1 MPAVPTQGAIHSKP
15 SKPDLSRLF
24 NPRSIVVVGASEDA
38 KTIGGQPM
46 KFLVEFGYKGK
57 LFPVNPKRDSIN
69 GMKCYASV
77 SDLPEACDVALVAVG
92 AKFVPGVIE
101 ECGKKGIP
109 FAVVMSAG
117 FREVGGEGIELERQ
131 LEEAIKKSGVRMIGP
146 NGLGVMGLKNSVYM
160 GFGNGFQYNER
171 PIGPVALVTQSGGFG
186 FTMVSGA
193 EQVGLGFSYIVSAG
207 NSTDL
212 NTLDLIDYWLDCDD
226 VKVIAAFIEGIA
238 DGQRMVAIGQ
248 RALEVGKPI
257 IVWKAGNSKSGS
269 KAAASHTASLAASY
283 DLYKAAFKAGGFIEV
298 KDYDDL
304 VDIARAFGPGKL
316 PAGRRLGV
324 VTGSGGAGVVVADR
338 AEEAGME
345 LPELS
350 PATLTELG
358 SFLPAFASKANPL
371 DISGAPSKDGRS
383 ASNRALQ
390 ILLDDE
396 NIDQVILRSKQST
409 NTPKDAADFISI
421 VKGTPKPVY
430 VAMQADPD
438 PDVMNLFR
446 ENDVPFHIT
455 PPRAAYAAGALSDFA
470 ERRRR
475 YLAAN
480 KNEPRPVAKQDLKWP
495 AGEATLSEHAAKAV
509 LKAYGIPVVGEALM
523 SLEEVRALKAA
534 PFPFPLAVKIN
545 SADIPH
551 KTEAGGVKLGI
562 NSVEELKAAAEAVTT
577 NALAYKPGAK
587 LEGVLVQQMAGG
599 LEVIVGGLNDACFGP
614 TVVFGLGGIFA
625 EVLKDVTYRFAPF
638 GVEAAREMVQE
649 IKGAIVM
656 NGYRGKEKLDIEA
669 LAQTLSRVSW
679 LLHDH
684 KDRIAEMD
692 INPLFMTPKSI
703 TAADALIT
711 LKA

>member
-1 MPAVPTQGAIHSKP
+1 MKP
-15 SKPDLSRLF
+15 STAAASAGSLDLARLLK
-24 NPRSIVVVGASEDA
+24 PRSVAIVGASDNKA
-38 KTIGGQPM
+38 SIGGQPVS
-46 KFLVEFGYKGK
+46 FLTEFGYTGK
-57 LFPVNPKRDSIN
+57 VYPVNPRLKDIRGVACYPSIL
-69 GMKCYASV
+69 
-77 SDLPEACDVALVAVG
+77 DIPEVCDVAIVAVNAKLVA
-92 AKFVPGVIE
+92 GVIE
-101 ECGKKGIP
+101 QCGQKGIP
-109 FAVVMSAG
+109 FAIILSSG
-117 FREVGGEGIELERQ
+117 FKEIGAEGLQ
-131 LEEAIKKSGVRMIGP
+131 LEMELKEVIRKSGVRVVGP
-146 NGLGVMGLKNSVYM
+146 NCLGLINLPDRIHA
-160 GFGNGFQYNER
+160 GFGSGFQYNDITR
-171 PIGPVALVTQSGGFG
+171 GPVAMITQSGGFG
-186 FTMVSGA
+186 LTMVTAIERAGM
-193 EQVGLGFSYIVSAG
+193 GFNYIVSIG
-207 NSTDL
+207 NSIDL
-212 NTLDLIDYWLDCDD
+212 TTLDFLEYYLERPEI
-226 VKVIAAFIEGIA
+226 KVITTFIEGIA
-238 DGQRMVAIGQ
+238 DGERLTRIGK

-257 IVWKAGNSKSGS
+257 LVWKVGNTSSGL

-283 DLYKAAFKAGGFIEV
+283 DLYRTAFRAGGFIEV
-298 KDYDDL
+298 ADANDV
-304 VDIARAFGPGKL
+304 VDIARVFRMGKL
-316 PAGRRLGV
+316 PAGNRLAM
-324 VTGSGGAGVVVADR
+324 VTGSGGAGVLVADR
-338 AEEAGME
+338 ADQTDIT
-345 LPELS
+345 LPDLL
-350 PATLTELG
+350 PDTLTKLKAI
-358 SFLPAFASKANPL
+358 LPGFASAANPV
-371 DISGAPSKDGRS
+371 DISGQTSKDGTS
-383 ASNRALQ
+383 VSNNALR
-390 ILLDDE
+390 LVLADP
-396 NIDQVILRSKQST
+396 NIDMVIIRSKQST
-409 NTPKDAADFISI
+409 NTQAQMDEYMSI
-421 VKGTPKPVY
+421 VRETPKPVMI
-430 VAMQADPD
+430 AFGPD
-438 PDVMNLFR
+438 RDDESKAVFDKNEIPWHV
-446 ENDVPFHIT
+446 T
-455 PPRAAYAAGALSDFA
+455 PPRAARAAAALHEFA
-470 ERRRR
+470 KKRRA

-480 KNEPRPVAKQDLKWP
+480 KSEPRPVAKQDLKWP

-562 NSVEELKAAAEAVTT
+562 NSVEELKVAAEAVTK

-587 LEGVLVQQMAGG
+587 LEGVLVQQMASG

-711 LKA
+711 LRV

>member
-1 MPAVPTQGAIHSKP
+1 LNP
-15 SKPDLSRLF
+15 STAAASAGSLDLARLLK
-24 NPRSIVVVGASEDA
+24 PRSVAIVGASDNKA
-38 KTIGGQPM
+38 SIGGQPVS
-46 KFLVEFGYKGK
+46 FLTEFGYTGK
-57 LFPVNPKRDSIN
+57 VYPVNPRLKDIRGVTCYPSIL
-69 GMKCYASV
+69 
-77 SDLPEACDVALVAVG
+77 DIPEVCDVAIVAVNAKLVA
-92 AKFVPGVIE
+92 GVIE
-101 ECGKKGIP
+101 QCGQKGIP
-109 FAVVMSAG
+109 FAIILSSG
-117 FREVGGEGIELERQ
+117 FKEIGAEGLQ
-131 LEEAIKKSGVRMIGP
+131 LEMELKEVIRKSGVRVVGP
-146 NGLGVMGLKNSVYM
+146 NCLGLINLPDRIHA
-160 GFGNGFQYNER
+160 GFGSGFQYNDITR
-171 PIGPVALVTQSGGFG
+171 GPVAMITQSGGFG
-186 FTMVSGA
+186 LTMVTAIERAGM
-193 EQVGLGFSYIVSAG
+193 GFNYIVSIG
-207 NSTDL
+207 NSIDL
-212 NTLDLIDYWLDCDD
+212 TTLDFLEYYLERPEI
-226 VKVIAAFIEGIA
+226 KVITTFIEGIA
-238 DGQRMVAIGQ
+238 DGERLTRIGK

-257 IVWKAGNSKSGS
+257 LVWKVGNTSSGL

-283 DLYKAAFKAGGFIEV
+283 DLYRTAFRAGGFIEV
-298 KDYDDL
+298 ADANDV
-304 VDIARAFGPGKL
+304 VDIARVFRMGKL
-316 PAGRRLGV
+316 PAGNRLAM
-324 VTGSGGAGVVVADR
+324 VTGSGGAGVLVADR
-338 AEEAGME
+338 ADQTDIT
-345 LPELS
+345 LPDLL
-350 PATLTELG
+350 PDTLTKLKAI
-358 SFLPAFASKANPL
+358 LPGFASAANPV
-371 DISGAPSKDGRS
+371 DISGQTSKDGTS
-383 ASNRALQ
+383 VSNNALR
-390 ILLDDE
+390 LVLADP
-396 NIDQVILRSKQST
+396 NIDMVIIRSKQST
-409 NTPKDAADFISI
+409 NTQAQMDEYMSI
-421 VKGTPKPVY
+421 VRETPKPVMI
-430 VAMQADPD
+430 AFGPD
-438 PDVMNLFR
+438 RDDESKAVFDKNEIPWHV
-446 ENDVPFHIT
+446 T
-455 PPRAAYAAGALSDFA
+455 PPRAARAAAALHEFA
-470 ERRRR
+470 KKRRA

-480 KNEPRPVAKQDLKWP
+480 KSEPRPVAKQDLKWP

-562 NSVEELKAAAEAVTT
+562 NSVEELKVAAEAVTKS
-577 NALAYKPGAK
+577 ALAYKPGAK
-587 LEGVLVQQMAGG
+587 LEGVLVQQMASG

>member
-1 MPAVPTQGAIHSKP
+1 MNP
-15 SKPDLSRLF
+15 STAAASAGSLDLARLLK
-24 NPRSIVVVGASEDA
+24 PRSVAIVGASDNKA
-38 KTIGGQPM
+38 SIGGQPVS
-46 KFLVEFGYKGK
+46 FLTEFGYTGK
-57 LFPVNPKRDSIN
+57 VYPVNPRLKDIR
-69 GMKCYASV
+69 GVACYASIL
-77 SDLPEACDVALVAVG
+77 DIPEVCDVAIVAVNAKLVA
-92 AKFVPGVIE
+92 GVIE
-101 ECGKKGIP
+101 QCGQKGIP
-109 FAVVMSAG
+109 FAIILSSG
-117 FREVGGEGIELERQ
+117 FKEIGAEGLQ
-131 LEEAIKKSGVRMIGP
+131 LEMELKEVIRKSGVRVVGP
-146 NGLGVMGLKNSVYM
+146 NCLGLINLPDRIHA
-160 GFGNGFQYNER
+160 GFGSGFQYNDITR
-171 PIGPVALVTQSGGFG
+171 GPVAMITQSGGFG
-186 FTMVSGA
+186 LTMVTAIERAGM
-193 EQVGLGFSYIVSAG
+193 GFNYIVSIG
-207 NSTDL
+207 NSIDL
-212 NTLDLIDYWLDCDD
+212 TTLDFLEYYLERPEI
-226 VKVIAAFIEGIA
+226 KVITTFIEGIA
-238 DGQRMVAIGQ
+238 DGERLTRIGK

-257 IVWKAGNSKSGS
+257 LVWKVGNTSSGL

-283 DLYKAAFKAGGFIEV
+283 DLYRTAFRAGGFIEV
-298 KDYDDL
+298 ADANDV
-304 VDIARAFGPGKL
+304 VDIARVFRMGKL
-316 PAGRRLGV
+316 PAGNRLAM
-324 VTGSGGAGVVVADR
+324 VTGSGGAGVLVADR
-338 AEEAGME
+338 ADQTDIT
-345 LPELS
+345 LPDLL
-350 PATLTELG
+350 PDTLTKLKAI
-358 SFLPAFASKANPL
+358 LPGFASAANPV
-371 DISGAPSKDGRS
+371 DISGQTSKDGTS
-383 ASNRALQ
+383 VSNNALR
-390 ILLDDE
+390 LVLADP
-396 NIDQVILRSKQST
+396 NIDMVIIRSKQST
-409 NTPKDAADFISI
+409 NTQAQMDEYMSI
-421 VKGTPKPVY
+421 VRETPKPVMI
-430 VAMQADPD
+430 AFGPD
-438 PDVMNLFR
+438 RDDESKAVFDKNEIPWHV
-446 ENDVPFHIT
+446 T
-455 PPRAAYAAGALSDFA
+455 PPRAARAAAALHEFA
-470 ERRRR
+470 KKRRA

-480 KNEPRPVAKQDLKWP
+480 KSEPRPVAKQDLKWP

-562 NSVEELKAAAEAVTT
+562 NSVEELKVAAEAVTK

-587 LEGVLVQQMAGG
+587 LEGVLVQQMASG

-711 LKA
+711 LRA

>member
-1 MPAVPTQGAIHSKP
+1 MPAAESKSVSP
-15 SKPDLSRLF
+15 SSPAQDFSRLF
-24 NPRSIVVVGASEDA
+24 NPRSIAVVGASEDA
-38 KTIGGQPM
+38 KTIGGQPV
-46 KFLVEFGYKGK
+46 KFLTEFGYKGGV
-57 LFPVNPKRDSIN
+57 FPVNPKRDTIR
-69 GMKCYASV
+69 GLKCYPSV
-77 SDLPEACDVALVAVG
+77 SDIPEAVDVALVAVG

-101 ECGKKGIP
+101 ECGRKGIP
-109 FAVVMSAG
+109 YAVVMSAG

-131 LEEAIKKSGVRMIGP
+131 LEAAVKKSGVRMIGP
-146 NGLGVMGLKNSVYM
+146 NGMGLLGLKNAVYM
-160 GFGNGFQYNER
+160 GFGNGFQYNNR

-193 EQVGLGFSYIVSAG
+193 EQVGVGFSYIVSAG

-226 VKVIAAFIEGIA
+226 VKVIAAFIEGVA
-238 DGQRMVAIGQ
+238 DGRRLLAIGQ

-257 IVWKAGNSKSGS
+257 VVWKAGNSRSGS

-304 VDIARAFGPGKL
+304 VDIARAFTAGKL
-316 PAGRRLGV
+316 PPGKRIAMLS
-324 VTGSGGAGVVVADR
+324 GSGGAGVVLADR
-338 AEEAGME
+338 AEEYGLE
-345 LPELS
+345 LPELA
-350 PATLTELG
+350 PETIAKLDG
-358 SFLPAFASKANPL
+358 FLPPFASKANPL

-383 ASNRALQ
+383 ASNRGLQ
-390 ILLDDE
+390 ILLEDP

-421 VKGTPKPVY
+421 VKGTEKPVY

-438 PDVMNLFR
+438 EDVMKLFQ
-446 ENDVPFHIT
+446 EHDISFHIT
-455 PPRAAYAAGALSDFA
+455 PPRAAYAAGAISDFA

-475 YLAAN
+475 FLAA
-480 KNEPRPVAKQDLKWP
+480 KKDEPRPVARQELKLP
-495 AGEATLSEHAAKAV
+495 AGEATLSEYAAKAV

-523 SLEEVRALKAA
+523 SLEEIRALKAA

-562 NSVEELKAAAEAVTT
+562 DSLEALKAAAEEVTR

-587 LEGVLVQQMAGG
+587 LEGVLVQQMASG

-638 GVEAAREMVQE
+638 GLEAAREMVQE
-649 IKGAIVM
+649 IKGAVVM
-656 NGYRGKEKLDIEA
+656 NGYRGKEALDVEG
-669 LAQTLSRVSW
+669 LAQVLSRVSW

-684 KDRIAEMD
+684 RERIAEMD

-703 TAADALIT
+703 IAADALIT
-711 LKA
+711 LKS

>member
-1 MPAVPTQGAIHSKP
+1 MNP
-15 SKPDLSRLF
+15 STAAASAGSLDLARLLK
-24 NPRSIVVVGASEDA
+24 PRSVAIVGASDNKA
-38 KTIGGQPM
+38 SIGGQPVS
-46 KFLVEFGYKGK
+46 FLTEFGYTGK
-57 LFPVNPKRDSIN
+57 VYPVNPRLKDIR
-69 GMKCYASV
+69 GVACYASIL
-77 SDLPEACDVALVAVG
+77 DIPEVCDVAIVAVNAKLVA
-92 AKFVPGVIE
+92 GVIE
-101 ECGKKGIP
+101 QCGQKGIP
-109 FAVVMSAG
+109 FAIILSSG
-117 FREVGGEGIELERQ
+117 FKEIGAEGLQLEIELKEVIR
-131 LEEAIKKSGVRMIGP
+131 KSGVRVVGP
-146 NGLGVMGLKNSVYM
+146 NCLGLINLPDRIHA
-160 GFGNGFQYNER
+160 GFGSGFQYNDITR
-171 PIGPVALVTQSGGFG
+171 GPVAMITQSGGFG
-186 FTMVSGA
+186 LTMVTAIERAGM
-193 EQVGLGFSYIVSAG
+193 GFNYIVSIG
-207 NSTDL
+207 NSIDL
-212 NTLDLIDYWLDCDD
+212 TTLDFLEYYLERPEI
-226 VKVIAAFIEGIA
+226 KVITTFIEGIA
-238 DGQRMVAIGQ
+238 DGERLTRIGK

-257 IVWKAGNSKSGS
+257 LVWKVGNTSSGL

-283 DLYKAAFKAGGFIEV
+283 DLYRTAFRAGGFIEV
-298 KDYDDL
+298 ADANDV
-304 VDIARAFGPGKL
+304 VDIARVFRMGKL
-316 PAGRRLGV
+316 PAGNRLAM
-324 VTGSGGAGVVVADR
+324 VTGSGGAGVLVADR
-338 AEEAGME
+338 ADQTDIT
-345 LPELS
+345 LPDLL
-350 PATLTELG
+350 PDTLTKLKAI
-358 SFLPAFASKANPL
+358 LPGFASAANPV
-371 DISGAPSKDGRS
+371 DISGQTSKDGTS
-383 ASNRALQ
+383 VSNNALR
-390 ILLDDE
+390 LVLADP
-396 NIDQVILRSKQST
+396 NIDMVIIRSKQST
-409 NTPKDAADFISI
+409 NTQAQMDEYMSI
-421 VKGTPKPVY
+421 VRETPKPVMI
-430 VAMQADPD
+430 AFGPD
-438 PDVMNLFR
+438 RDDESKAVFDKNEIPWHV
-446 ENDVPFHIT
+446 T
-455 PPRAAYAAGALSDFA
+455 PPRAARAAAALHEFA
-470 ERRRR
+470 KKRRA

-480 KNEPRPVAKQDLKWP
+480 KSEPRPVAKQDLKWP

-562 NSVEELKAAAEAVTT
+562 NSVEELKVAAEAVTK

-587 LEGVLVQQMAGG
+587 LEGVLVQQMASG

-711 LKA
+711 LRA

>member
-1 MPAVPTQGAIHSKP
+1 MSAVPVQGEHQSKP
-15 SKPDLSRLF
+15 SKLDLSRLF
-24 NPRSIVVVGASEDA
+24 NPRGIVVVGASEDA

-46 KFLVEFGYKGK
+46 KFLTEFGYKGK
-57 LFPVNPKRDSIN
+57 LFPVNPKRDTIN

-131 LEEAIKKSGVRMIGP
+131 LEEAIRKSGVRMIGP
-146 NGLGVMGLKNSVYM
+146 NGLGVMGLKDSVYM

-238 DGQRMVAIGQ
+238 DGRRMVQIGQ

-304 VDIARAFGPGKL
+304 VDIARAFTAGKL
-316 PAGRRLGV
+316 PAGKRLGV

-345 LPELS
+345 LPELA
-350 PATLTELG
+350 PATLAELN

-390 ILLDDE
+390 ILLDDP

-421 VKGTPKPVY
+421 VKGSAKPVY

-446 ENDVPFHIT
+446 ENNVPYHIT

-480 KNEPRPVAKQDLKWP
+480 RNEPRPVGKHELTWP
-495 AGEATLSEHAAKAV
+495 AGEATLSEHAAKAA
-509 LKAYGIPVVGEALM
+509 LQAYGIPVVGEKLLSM
-523 SLEEVRALKAA
+523 DEVSVLKAT
-534 PFPFPLAVKIN
+534 PFPGALAVKIN

-562 NSVEELKAAAEAVTT
+562 SSVEELKAAAEAVTK

-587 LEGVLVQQMAGG
+587 LEGVLVQQMASG

-638 GVEAAREMVQE
+638 GMEAAREMVQE

-656 NGYRGKEKLDIEA
+656 NGYRGKEKLDIEG
-669 LAQTLSRVSW
+669 LAQVLSRVSW

-684 KDRIAEMD
+684 RDRIAEMD

-711 LKA
+711 LKP